1 VELLKKFKPRQ
12 TIKVE
17 FEVAL
22 VYKLEY
28 QVGSIHKNTRG

>member
-17 FEVAL
+17 FEEAL
-22 VYKLEY
+22 VNKLED
-28 QVGSIHKNTRG
+28 QVGSIHENTRG